1 MTAAIPTP
9 TPTRIPSGA
18 AAPPVPDPSPLT
30 RIRFVL
36 VGTTHVGNLG
46 ASARAMKTMG
56 FARMELVNPR
66 SRPDAA
72 CLALAAGA
80 DDLLERAGIHTD
92 LPAALAGCRLV
103 VGASARLRSLAWP
116 LLEPPEAARRLLAE
130 AAGGDVALVFG
141 RESSGL
147 SNEEL
152 ACCHHLVHI
161 PTDAGFSS
169 LNLAAAVQVLAYE
182 LRRSWREDGALGPGV
197 ARSEESPRDL
207 ATAEELDGFH
217 AYLAQALLDIGF
229 SGPDRSTRLLLRL
242 RRLFNRARLDRDEV
256 NILRGILSAAQGRKR
271 GRAPVPPTEPPN
283 ESRTDPPTD
292 SPTDPAV

>member
-1 MTAAIPTP
+1 MTHRTP
-9 TPTRIPSGA
+9 IPSGA
-18 AAPPVPDPSPLT
+18 TAPPAPDPSPLT

-46 ASARAMKTMG
+46 ASARAMKTMELG
-56 FARMELVNPR
+56 RLELVNPR

-80 DDLLERAGIHTD
+80 DDLLERAGIHGD

-103 VGASARLRSLAWP
+103 IGASARLRSLAWP
-116 LLEPPEAARRLLAE
+116 LLEPPDAARRLLAE
-130 AAGGDVALVFG
+130 AAGGEVALVFG

-152 ACCHHLVHI
+152 ACCHLLVHI
-161 PTDAGFSS
+161 PADPGFSS

-182 LRRSWREDGALGPGV
+182 VRRIWREGGAP
-197 ARSEESPRDL
+197 RSAETPRDL

-217 AYLAQALLDIGF
+217 GHLAQTLLDIGF
-229 SGPDRSTRLLLRL
+229 SGPERSARLLLRL
-242 RRLFNRARLDRDEV
+242 RRLFNRARLDRREL

-271 GRAPVPPTEPPN
+271 ARAPGSPSSAA
-283 ESRTDPPTD
+283 SRST
-292 SPTDPAV
+292 

>member
-1 MTAAIPTP
+1 MTESTPTP
-9 TPTRIPSGA
+9 TPTPMLPGVSAPS
-18 AAPPVPDPSPLT
+18 APELSPLT
-30 RIRFVL
+30 RVRFVL
-36 VGTTHVGNLG
+36 VGTTHLGNLG

-56 FARMELVNPR
+56 LSRMELVNPR
-66 SRPDAA
+66 ARPDAA

-80 DDLLERAGIHTD
+80 DDLLERAGVHTD
-92 LPAALAGCRLV
+92 LPTALAGCRLV

-116 LLEPPEAARRLLAE
+116 LLEPPDAARRLLAE
-130 AAGGDVALVFG
+130 AASGEVALVFG

-147 SNEEL
+147 TNEEL

-161 PTDAGFSS
+161 PTDPGFSS

-182 LRRSWREDGALGPGV
+182 LRRTWREGSVP
-197 ARSEESPRDL
+197 RSEESSRDL

-217 AYLAQALLDIGF
+217 AHLAQTLLDIGF

-271 GRAPVPPTEPPN
+271 GRAPGPPAAPLTESPIKPPTESQTEPG
-283 ESRTDPPTD
+283 
-292 SPTDPAV
+292 V